1 MRANHALEMDQKWVD
16 SVVADG
22 DARVYTD
29 TKCTGLQLVVNPGGK
44 ISWRLKFWYDGRPI
58 TRRFGLRRDPETK
71 QGGMSLKEARTE
83 CGRLKSEIRTKGV
96 VPSKKPRTETLD
108 DLYNLMVDQHFPAL
122 AEGTRRNYEMS
133 YRLYVKDEFGRLPAD
148 RITKAEV
155 NKHKMHIRNT
165 FGISCANK
173 VLMIINLIYNI
184 CREEGFTEYESPVAG
199 VKRETTE
206 RDERE
211 RYLNEEEREVFLS
224 VVENLKDRE
233 FAGFLMLLLFTGQ
246 RSNNVVR
253 MKWSQINLNT
263 DTWEI
268 PAKEMKSKKKG
279 NTVNLCQTAVEIIK
293 QFPTDRTYVLHSHP
307 DCSMR
312 LNSWQKRW
320 HILRKKIGFGPLE
333 NDPDNQVNLHDL
345 RRTFGAILAQNQYSL
360 HTIAKALGQTSIS
373 ATSIYARLNEAAM
386 VDASG
391 FVEDVLLGR
400 ETGRRIIKN

>member
-1 MRANHALEMDQKWVD
+1 LE
-16 SVVADG
+16 
-22 DARVYTD
+22 
-29 TKCTGLQLVVNPGGK
+29 
-44 ISWRLKFWYDGRPI
+44 
-58 TRRFGLRRDPETK
+58 
-71 QGGMSLKEARTE
+71 
-83 CGRLKSEIRTKGV
+83 
-96 VPSKKPRTETLD
+96 
-108 DLYNLMVDQHFPAL
+108 
-122 AEGTRRNYEMS
+122 
-133 YRLYVKDEFGRLPAD
+133 
-148 RITKAEV
+148 
-155 NKHKMHIRNT
+155 
-165 FGISCANK
+165 
-173 VLMIINLIYNI
+173 
-184 CREEGFTEYESPVAG
+184 
-199 VKRETTE
+199 
-206 RDERE
+206 
-211 RYLNEEEREVFLS
+211 
-224 VVENLKDRE
+224 DRE

-253 MKWSQINLNT
+253 MKWSQINLNN

-307 DCSMR
+307 DWSMR

-320 HILRKKIGFGPLE
+320 DTLRNKIGFGPLE